1 MSSLRIHRWGPEL
14 ARVLL
19 IHGITSSGATM
30 WRLGEGLA
38 DRGAIAPDLLGHGE
52 SPRAPR
58 YRAED
63 FAAGLG
69 SGYELVIGH
78 SLGGL
83 IAAYAAAN
91 DPGFAQRLIL
101 LDPVL
106 EIADADYDSVVASL
120 VHEAHRP
127 PAEDAIRAENPGWHD
142 ECVRAKAIAARQ
154 VDPAAVEGTMR
165 DNEPWHH
172 AALLDRVTVPTLILG
187 GDPAIGTTT
196 QPDLGA
202 SNPLVS
208 YRMVEGA
215 GHSVHRDRPDVVLA
229 ASQCPESEV
238 RAQIAARIVVAGGH
252 R

>member
-1 MSSLRIHRWGPEL
+1 MSSIHRWGPEP

-30 WRLGEGLA
+30 WQLGEGLA
-38 DRGAIAPDLLGHGE
+38 ERGAIAPDLLGHGE
-52 SPRAPR
+52 SPRSPR
-58 YRAED
+58 YAAAD
-63 FAAGLG
+63 FAAPLG
-69 SGYELVIGH
+69 SGYDLVIGH

-83 IAAYAAAN
+83 IAAFAAAR

-106 EIADADYDSVVASL
+106 EIADEDYGDVVEGL
-120 VHEAHRP
+120 LHEARHP
-127 PAEDAIRAENPGWHD
+127 PTEDEIKAENPGWHD
-142 ECVRAKAIAARQ
+142 RSVRAKAIAARQ
-154 VDPAAVEGTMR
+154 VDAAAVERTMR

-172 AALLDRVTVPTLILG
+172 AALLDRVAVPTLILG

-202 SNPLVS
+202 GNPHVT
-208 YRMVEGA
+208 YRMVQGA

-229 ASQCPESEV
+229 AV
-238 RAQIAARIVVAGGH
+238 
-252 R
+252 